1 MNSQNKKEILMSEN
15 LEEKKMS
22 ADGVSF
28 TKEPVTPEG
37 GAAKHSPTGT
47 DKKKKVDP
55 TADKVADGVTKV
67 TKNPEVAV
75 EGYKSKMKEEDD
87 YEDDEDDNDDDDDL
101 DEAVDVAG
109 LFEGLDLSEDFKA
122 KAQLVFEAAVNEAAA
137 AKAATIA
144 ESLEE
149 DLKEQFETSLN
160 ESLEEIVENL
170 DSYLDYVVQEWMQEN
185 ELAIESGIKVEMAES
200 FMAGLKELF
209 YEHNVEIDEETIDVV
224 AELEEE
230 LEAMKEAANKAINE
244 KIELDEELQELRAA
258 RVFETM
264 TEGLSQAQVE
274 RFRVLSEKLDHS
286 DLDSYKD
293 DLATIKE
300 SFFKKKAEAT
310 ITEDLDEAAGEILVE
325 DTTPM
330 KKSGDPSINAYANFL
345 SSLK

>member
-1 MNSQNKKEILMSEN
+1 MSEN

-22 ADGVSF
+22 ADGQSAVP
-28 TKEPVTPEG
+28 TPVTPEG
-37 GAAKHSPTGT
+37 GEPKQSPTGA

-55 TADKVADGVTKV
+55 KADTVADGETKV

-75 EGYKSKMKEEDD
+75 EGYKKKMKEEDD
-87 YEDDEDDNDDDDDL
+87 EHDHDED
-101 DEAVDVAG
+101 EEMEESVDIAG
-109 LFEGLDLSEDFKA
+109 LFEGLDLSEDFKS

-137 AKAATIA
+137 AKAASIA

-149 DLKEQFETSLN
+149 DLQEQFEESLN

-170 DSYLDYVVQEWMQEN
+170 DSYLDYVVAEWMSEN
-185 ELAIESGIKVEMAES
+185 ELAVESGIKVEMAES
-200 FMAGLKELF
+200 FMEGLKELF

-230 LEAMKEAANKAINE
+230 IESLKEATNRAINE
-244 KIELDEELQELRAA
+244 KIELDEEVQALRAV

-286 DLDSYKD
+286 DLDSYQE

-300 SFFKKKAEAT
+300 SFFKKT
-310 ITEDLDEAAGEILVE
+310 SPSTVTEDLDETAGEVLVE
-325 DTTPM
+325 ETAPTNR
-330 KKSGDPSINAYANFL
+330 SADPSINAYANFL